1 MVPIGEITFGFY
13 RITYASGDVNSKT
26 YPWVNF
32 DDDLDPEVYPQ
43 LYALYGDSLSSG
55 AAEGMFNLSKLADRF
70 PLVSASNLGSTG
82 GEKTHTLKKA
92 ELPANLT
99 GYITM
104 HSANTGTNVQTAGG
118 VFSKG
123 TNLPQFRA
131 GGDLVE
137 GASSTGQ
144 INFNLG
150 GISQAFSII
159 PPWISACVHV
169 RSG

>member
-1 MVPIGEITFGFY
+1 MTRTFFY
-13 RITYASGDVNSKT
+13 PPVFLHDIPSEL
-26 YPWVNF
+26 F
-32 DDDLDPEVYPQ
+32 
-43 LYALYGDSLSSG
+43 ALSYH
-55 AAEGMFNLSKLADRF
+55 AA
-70 PLVSASNLGSTG
+70 VSASNLGSTG

-123 TNLPQFRA
+123 TNLSQFRA
-131 GGDLVE
+131 GGELVD

-150 GISQAFSII
+150 GIGQAISIM
-159 PPWISACVHV
+159 PPWIVVCAHI
-169 RSG
+169 RAG

>member
-1 MVPIGEITFGFY
+1 MRSYPCKLNL
-13 RITYASGDVNSKT
+13 YASTS
-26 YPWVNF
+26 NF
-32 DDDLDPEVYPQ
+32 
-43 LYALYGDSLSSG
+43 GG
-55 AAEGMFNLSKLADRF
+55 I
-70 PLVSASNLGSTG
+70 G

-99 GYITM
+99 GYITL
-104 HSANTGTNVQTAGG
+104 HSATTGTNVQTASG
-118 VFSKG
+118 VFSRATTLSK
-123 TNLPQFRA
+123 FRA